1 MQKLLEFDF
10 ANVIYWV
17 QDYLFQ
23 SDLYFWYVS
32 LSCNAS
38 TLISLSSPYH
48 KNIRNTMQHHAYRSK
63 MLQKKKKKES
73 YKLVILF

>member
-1 MQKLLEFDF
+1 MQQVLEFDF

-17 QDYLFQ
+17 QAYLFQ

-38 TLISLSSPYH
+38 TQISLSSPYH
-48 KNIRNTMQHHAYRSK
+48 ENIRNTTQHHAYRSK
-63 MLQKKKKKES
+63 ILQNKK
-73 YKLVILF
+73 

>member
-1 MQKLLEFDF
+1 MQHLLEFDF

-32 LSCNAS
+32 LSCNAF
-38 TLISLSSPYH
+38 TQISLSSPYH
-48 KNIRNTMQHHAYRSK
+48 ENIRNTMQLHAHRSK
-63 MLQKKKKKES
+63 MLEKKKKKRKAIS
-73 YKLVILF
+73 